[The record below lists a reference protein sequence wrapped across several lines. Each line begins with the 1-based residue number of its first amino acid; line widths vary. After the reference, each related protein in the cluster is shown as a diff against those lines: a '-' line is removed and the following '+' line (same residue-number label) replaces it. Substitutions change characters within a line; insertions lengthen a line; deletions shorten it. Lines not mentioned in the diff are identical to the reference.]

1 MNVKTIKQFFKGLPL
16 AMLFFAA
23 ILVSCNNEEDD
34 VMPVVEEDPALTGD
48 TKQFPLMSVSNEGI
62 SGMVT
67 FLEQDD
73 NSTKIIIQLNGTT
86 GSTAHPAHI
95 HFNTAAEGG
104 DIAVDLQPVNPST
117 GRSETIVTQ
126 DANGQALSFQQLL
139 NYNGY
144 VNVHASM
151 ADLATLIAQGDI
163 GQNVLTGKQTTY
175 TLASVDFPRVSGVAT
190 ISERANGRSL
200 VSLRLTGTEAGQMY
214 PAHIHL
220 NTAAEGG
227 DIAVSLGSVAGG
239 MGERKVSVSALDDGT
254 PITYSQLLDFNGYI
268 NVHLSMTQLDK
279 LVSQGDIGQN
289 ALTGASKIYK
299 LNTVDVNGISGIARF
314 DQRKNGKTLVTLKIT
329 GTPQNGMHPAH
340 IHLNTAAEGGDIA
353 VMLNDVNGATGMST
367 TSVKS
372 QTSGAEISYSQLLD
386 FNGYINVHL
395 SMEQLNVIVAQG
407 DIGVNELT
415 GNAKTYNMAAV
426 GGSMVSG
433 TAKFEERKS
442 GSTLITLMLNGTS
455 AGGMH
460 PSHIHFNTAAEG
472 GDIAVMLADVNGA
485 TGLSKTSAKMLT
497 DGTAISYSQLLDFNG
512 YINVHNSIDDLGTI
526 LSQVD
531 IGQNELT
538 GSSTSYNLAAVGNS
552 MVSGTAK
559 FEERKNGNALVTL
572 MVNRTMAGGMHPS
585 HIHFN
590 TAAQGGDIAVMLAD
604 VDGATGLSK
613 TSVKTLTDGTAISY
627 AALLDFNGYINIHN
641 SIDDLGTLL
650 SQVDI
655 GRNALTGNRVSF
667 NLDGVDNSGV
677 SGTVTFSERKSGETL
692 ANISLTGTM
701 AGGMHPAHVHNGSLA
716 TQPGSIA
723 IDLGMVDGTTGM
735 VDINVTEANGTPIT
749 YTALQS
755 FNGYVNVHKSMSE
768 LDVILAQANVLGN

>member
-1 MNVKTIKQFFKGLPL
+1 MNFKTITQFFKGMPL
-16 AMLFFAA
+16 ALLFFAA

-34 VMPVVEEDPALTGD
+34 VMPIVEDDPALTGD
-48 TKQFPLMSVSNEGI
+48 TKEFPLMPVSNDGI

-73 NSTKIIIQLNGTT
+73 NSTKIIVQLNGTT

-104 DIAVDLQPVNPST
+104 DIAVSLEPVDPAT
-117 GRSETIVTQ
+117 GRSETIVTA
-126 DANGQALSFQQLL
+126 DENGQTLSFQQLL
-139 NYNGY
+139 TYDGY

-151 ADLATLIAQGDI
+151 DDLATLIAQGDI
-163 GQNVLTGKQTTY
+163 GQNVLTGNQTTY
-175 TLASVDFPRVSGVAT
+175 ALASVDFPRVSGVAT
-190 ISERANGRSL
+190 ISERANGESL
-200 VSLRLTGTEAGQMY
+200 VSLRLMGTVEGEMY

-227 DIAVSLGSVAGG
+227 AIAVSLGAVPGG
-239 MGERKVSVSALDDGT
+239 MGEHKVSVSELDNGT
-254 PITYSQLLDFNGYI
+254 AISYSQLLEFDGYI
-268 NVHLSMTQLDK
+268 NVHLSMEQLDK
-279 LVSQGDIGQN
+279 LVSQGDIGEN

-314 DQRKNGKTLVTLKIT
+314 DQRKNGEALVTLKIT

-340 IHLNTAAEGGDIA
+340 IHFNTAAEGGGIA
-353 VMLNDVNGATGMST
+353 ISLTNVNGATGMSK
-367 TSVKS
+367 TSVS
-372 QTSGAEISYSQLLD
+372 ELNSGEAISYSELLD
-386 FNGYINVHL
+386 YNGYINVHL
-395 SMEQLNVIVAQG
+395 STDQLGVIVAQG
-407 DIGVNELT
+407 DIGMNELT
-415 GNAKTYNMAAV
+415 GNEKTYNLAQV
-426 GGSMVSG
+426 GESMVSG
-433 TAKFEERKS
+433 TAKFAERKN
-442 GSTLITLMLNGTS
+442 GDALVTLMLNGTMD
-455 AGGMH
+455 GGMH

-472 GDIAVMLADVNGA
+472 GDIAIPLADVNGA
-485 TGLSKTSAKMLT
+485 TGLSKTSVKMLT
-497 DGTAISYSQLLDFNG
+497 DGTAISYAELLNFNG
-512 YINVHNSIDDLGTI
+512 YINVHNSIDDLGTL

-572 MVNRTMAGGMHPS
+572 MVDGTMDGGMHPS

-590 TAAQGGDIAVMLAD
+590 TAAEGGDIAVMLAD

-613 TSVKTLTDGTAISY
+613 TSVKMLTDGTAISY
-627 AALLDFNGYINIHN
+627 EDLLDFDGYINVHN

-655 GRNALTGNRVSF
+655 GRNALTGNRVEF
-667 NLDGVDNSGV
+667 NLGTVGSSGV
-677 SGTVTFSERKSGETL
+677 SGTVTFLERKSGETL
-692 ANISLTGTM
+692 ANITLTGTM

-723 IDLGMVDGTTGM
+723 IDLGMVNGATGM
-735 VDINVTEANGTPIT
+735 VKINVTEANGTPIT
-749 YTALQS
+749 YSALQS
-755 FNGYVNVHKSMSE
+755 FDGYVNVHKSMDE
-768 LDVILAQANVLGN
+768 LNVILAQGDVLGN